1 MYTII
6 AGVELP
12 ETEEEISYVEVSGGL
27 DGLVNEF
34 IHVAMELNEDDRKP
48 LALRFAA
55 WVSQHWQL
63 LHSLNL
69 MKIIKCN
76 DTELP
81 NERFRFLFGEN
92 ANATLEINFP
102 TPTDADKFTRTLSDA
117 LASIIEQCGYQDHV

>member
-12 ETEEEISYVEVSGGL
+12 ENEEEISYVEVSGGL
-27 DGLVNEF
+27 DELVNEF
-34 IHVAMELNEDDRKP
+34 IRAAMELNEDDRKP
-48 LALRFAA
+48 LALKFAV
-55 WVSQHWQL
+55 WVAEHWQL
-63 LHSLNL
+63 LHSMNL

-76 DTELP
+76 ATELP

-102 TPTDADKFTRTLSDA
+102 TPPDADKFTRALSDA